1 MDAFGEEFSGV
12 PEVDPAAEFL
22 AREHDQ
28 LAGLEAEILPEVESH
43 TAQQGIW
50 LLSYSHSTPAVS
62 WYDRH
67 VDFPVI

>member
-43 TAQQGIW
+43 TAQQGI
-50 LLSYSHSTPAVS
+50 
-62 WYDRH
+62 
-67 VDFPVI
+67 

>member
-12 PEVDPAAEFL
+12 VEVDPAADFL

-43 TAQQGIW
+43 PVQQGIHI
-50 LLSYSHSTPAVS
+50 LSLICYTYTPS
-62 WYDRH
+62 CK
-67 VDFPVI
+67 